1 MAYVGGR
8 GQHLFRQVA
17 INQARLASGQN
28 PITNVVTG
36 AVFTANAP
44 ADAQLRAPFQGVA
57 INGFNQNQSTA
68 QSTYNSMQVSLTQ
81 RLSHGLQFLAAYTW
95 AKSIDNASGQGG
107 GAGIGGVLN
116 LGAVGDTG
124 LTLGNQLDD
133 RANRGVSDFDRTHR
147 FVLSYVWDIPHPA
160 RADRAT
166 VGRWLLADWQ
176 ASGVVIAMSG
186 LPIDIVDTQA
196 GSLYGLAGGNAAL
209 ARPNFAAGTTCESAA
224 RDVPAGFY
232 FNPFAFSRPV
242 VAANQPIPSSGGSAT
257 SGAIGTDIGTV
268 PRNCL
273 RGPRQ
278 VNVDFAIAKRF
289 AIATSRSGELRVEF
303 FNLLNQVNYAN
314 PISNLNAAAGT
325 GGSINTTTGAVVAA
339 GNFGRII
346 STSNNPRIVQL
357 GLKFNF

>member
-1 MAYVGGR
+1 MVRGGYGIFCSRPGFQYISISVPVPPTYVLGIRNGAPLADPFFAVPPQDQFPAVVPGIALAGTVPDRAIRTPYLQQYNGSVQLELTRDLLFEIAYAGTR

-124 LTLGNQLDD
+124 LILGNQIDD
-133 RANRGVSDFDRTHR
+133 RANRAVSDFDRTHR

-160 RADRAT
+160 RADSST
-166 VGRWLLADWQ
+166 VGRWLL
-176 ASGVVIAMSG
+176 
-186 LPIDIVDTQA
+186 
-196 GSLYGLAGGNAAL
+196 
-209 ARPNFAAGTTCESAA
+209 
-224 RDVPAGFY
+224 
-232 FNPFAFSRPV
+232 
-242 VAANQPIPSSGGSAT
+242 
-257 SGAIGTDIGTV
+257 
-268 PRNCL
+268 
-273 RGPRQ
+273 
-278 VNVDFAIAKRF
+278 
-289 AIATSRSGELRVEF
+289 
-303 FNLLNQVNYAN
+303 
-314 PISNLNAAAGT
+314 IS
-325 GGSINTTTGAVVAA
+325 
-339 GNFGRII
+339 
-346 STSNNPRIVQL
+346 
-357 GLKFNF
+357 